1 MVASLQSDG
10 RIVVRRL
17 GSRQGARRQRGRQSR
32 GRDHH
37 GRTGQP
43 RRKRAH
49 SASSHLGRQGKVKG
63 RASKI
68 PKLLRR
74 ISLARENGWGRNSY
88 QVTPTPPLET
98 AVLHALDDAV
108 HDSQADLT
116 DSDALTF
123 YLLFYSIPGPTL
135 IQSGPTFLKYLQT
148 VRRTASTKVAGSQ
161 ATVRYQS

>member
-1 MVASLQSDG
+1 MQIYSERYPNIIHLLIDVCN
-10 RIVVRRL
+10 
-17 GSRQGARRQRGRQSR
+17 
-32 GRDHH
+32 
-37 GRTGQP
+37 
-43 RRKRAH
+43 AH
-49 SASSHLGRQGKVKG
+49 SA
-63 RASKI
+63 
-68 PKLLRR
+68 
-74 ISLARENGWGRNSY
+74 ISRS
-88 QVTPTPPLET
+88 
-98 AVLHALDDAV
+98 AVLRALDDAV